1 MLRPLCALLIV
12 VASSI
17 GIASASSGAILTMS
31 TDKLTYNVGET
42 VTVTVFGDSE
52 GGDHVRHLRPA
63 RLQRRARG
71 QRHPDPAAGGR
82 RERPWPFLNSGDN
95 GVDAFSDAFNRVNLN
110 GGALPPGTLSTVT
123 LIAKAVGVVDVNWF
137 TTPNTGFEL
146 HFFGLTSA
154 PGTSFSIV
162 PEPTALPLIALGLLA
177 LGAARRP
184 RRGR

>member
-17 GIASASSGAILTMS
+17 GIASTSSGAILTMS

-52 GGDHVRHLRPA
+52 GVTTYGTFGRLVYSGALVDNDTRTQRP
-63 RLQRRARG
+63 
-71 QRHPDPAAGGR
+71 GGGGTTLA
-82 RERPWPFLNSGDN
+82 FLNSGDN